1 MVVATR
7 GEKRREEGSR
17 ASARCFFAANS
28 TGRGTIIVPD
38 NDLIR
43 ASSNSPRSR
52 IPFLLFFFF
61 YLHPEERWTKVDPSL
76 SLPFE
81 KTKRKKVSTTV
92 SPEGKERR
100 RFRLKRGWREG
111 GKNISSEVK
120 FAAGSS
126 SALVYRGTPGTFDSA
141 THTRTLSFAPPPNLH
156 RIYIRLR
163 RDAGLKVASERKR
176 ERERDS
182 IANRTRPFEGQG
194 RSLRHSSRLAS
205 TFDRSRL
212 YTSTPRRER
221 EKGERNVGDQ
231 EGGYV
236 SSWTDFP
243 SRGESKER
251 TPTRPSIPRDF
262 LRMSAQGKPRR
273 VRVIGAVTSELNIIF
288 SDEWRP
294 LNLAGRVCARAYVRV
309 IGPIIAATWCRT
321 DCTPSLLMFA
331 RRPTVRP
338 ISPSTG

>member
-1 MVVATR
+1 MRPDRARLWFIAVHPVHSIAPRTRAPSLSRPLRICIAFTSDCGATR
-7 GEKRREEGSR
+7 GSK
-17 ASARCFFAANS
+17 
-28 TGRGTIIVPD
+28 
-38 NDLIR
+38 
-43 ASSNSPRSR
+43 
-52 IPFLLFFFF
+52 
-61 YLHPEERWTKVDPSL
+61 W
-76 SLPFE
+76 
-81 KTKRKKVSTTV
+81 
-92 SPEGKERR
+92 
-100 RFRLKRGWREG
+100 
-111 GKNISSEVK
+111 
-120 FAAGSS
+120 
-126 SALVYRGTPGTFDSA
+126 
-141 THTRTLSFAPPPNLH
+141 PP
-156 RIYIRLR
+156 
-163 RDAGLKVASERKR
+163 R
-176 ERERDS
+176 ERERERETLSRIERD
-182 IANRTRPFEGQG
+182 PFEGQG

-221 EKGERNVGDQ
+221 EEGERNVGDQ
-231 EGGYV
+231 EGGIRIQLDGF
-236 SSWTDFP
+236 SLARRIEGAS
-243 SRGESKER
+243 
-251 TPTRPSIPRDF
+251 PTRPSIPRDF

>member
-1 MVVATR
+1 MD
-7 GEKRREEGSR
+7 KSGS
-17 ASARCFFAANS
+17 
-28 TGRGTIIVPD
+28 I
-38 NDLIR
+38 
-43 ASSNSPRSR
+43 
-52 IPFLLFFFF
+52 
-61 YLHPEERWTKVDPSL
+61 SL
-76 SLPFE
+76 SLSR
-81 KTKRKKVSTTV
+81 KRKGKRCRHSTTV
-92 SPEGKERR
+92 SPEGEGS

-221 EKGERNVGDQ
+221 EEGERNVGDQ
-231 EGGYV
+231 EGGGYV

-294 LNLAGRVCARAYVRV
+294 LNLAGRVCVRV
-309 IGPIIAATWCRT
+309 RART
-321 DCTPSLLMFA
+321 CVS
-331 RRPTVRP
+331 
-338 ISPSTG
+338 

>member
-1 MVVATR
+1 MRPDRARLWFIAVHPVHSIAPRTRAPSLSRPLRICIAFTSDCGATR
-7 GEKRREEGSR
+7 GSK
-17 ASARCFFAANS
+17 
-28 TGRGTIIVPD
+28 
-38 NDLIR
+38 
-43 ASSNSPRSR
+43 
-52 IPFLLFFFF
+52 
-61 YLHPEERWTKVDPSL
+61 W
-76 SLPFE
+76 
-81 KTKRKKVSTTV
+81 
-92 SPEGKERR
+92 
-100 RFRLKRGWREG
+100 
-111 GKNISSEVK
+111 
-120 FAAGSS
+120 
-126 SALVYRGTPGTFDSA
+126 
-141 THTRTLSFAPPPNLH
+141 PP
-156 RIYIRLR
+156 
-163 RDAGLKVASERKR
+163 R
-176 ERERDS
+176 ERERERETLSRIERD
-182 IANRTRPFEGQG
+182 PFEGQG

-221 EKGERNVGDQ
+221 EEGERNVGDQ
-231 EGGYV
+231 EGGGYV

>member
-1 MVVATR
+1 M
-7 GEKRREEGSR
+7 
-17 ASARCFFAANS
+17 
-28 TGRGTIIVPD
+28 
-38 NDLIR
+38 
-43 ASSNSPRSR
+43 
-52 IPFLLFFFF
+52 
-61 YLHPEERWTKVDPSL
+61 
-76 SLPFE
+76 
-81 KTKRKKVSTTV
+81 STTV

-176 ERERDS
+176 ERETLSRIERD
-182 IANRTRPFEGQG
+182 PFEGQG

-294 LNLAGRVCARAYVRV
+294 LNLAGRVCVCARAYVRV

>member
-1 MVVATR
+1 M
-7 GEKRREEGSR
+7 
-17 ASARCFFAANS
+17 
-28 TGRGTIIVPD
+28 
-38 NDLIR
+38 
-43 ASSNSPRSR
+43 
-52 IPFLLFFFF
+52 
-61 YLHPEERWTKVDPSL
+61 
-76 SLPFE
+76 
-81 KTKRKKVSTTV
+81 STTV

-176 ERERDS
+176 ERETLSRIERD
-182 IANRTRPFEGQG
+182 PFEGQG

-221 EKGERNVGDQ
+221 EEGERNVGDQ

>member
-7 GEKRREEGSR
+7 GERRGEGSR

-163 RDAGLKVASERKR
+163 RDAGLKVASERER
-176 ERERDS
+176 ERETLSRIERD
-182 IANRTRPFEGQG
+182 PFEGQG

-221 EKGERNVGDQ
+221 EEGERNVGDQ
-231 EGGYV
+231 EGGGYV

-251 TPTRPSIPRDF
+251 RPPGRAF
-262 LRMSAQGKPRR
+262 LGIS
-273 VRVIGAVTSELNIIF
+273 SE
-288 SDEWRP
+288 
-294 LNLAGRVCARAYVRV
+294 
-309 IGPIIAATWCRT
+309 
-321 DCTPSLLMFA
+321 
-331 RRPTVRP
+331 
-338 ISPSTG
+338 

>member
-1 MVVATR
+1 MD
-7 GEKRREEGSR
+7 KSGS
-17 ASARCFFAANS
+17 
-28 TGRGTIIVPD
+28 I
-38 NDLIR
+38 
-43 ASSNSPRSR
+43 
-52 IPFLLFFFF
+52 
-61 YLHPEERWTKVDPSL
+61 SL
-76 SLPFE
+76 SLSR
-81 KTKRKKVSTTV
+81 KRKGKRCRHSTTV
-92 SPEGKERR
+92 SPEGEGS

-163 RDAGLKVASERKR
+163 RDAGLKVPPRER

-221 EKGERNVGDQ
+221 EEGERNVGDQ

-251 TPTRPSIPRDF
+251 RPPGRAF
-262 LRMSAQGKPRR
+262 LGIS
-273 VRVIGAVTSELNIIF
+273 SE
-288 SDEWRP
+288 
-294 LNLAGRVCARAYVRV
+294 
-309 IGPIIAATWCRT
+309 
-321 DCTPSLLMFA
+321 
-331 RRPTVRP
+331 
-338 ISPSTG
+338 